1 MKYRK
6 YDIVKNNNLYIAN
19 SWINEY
25 PYLISS
31 SLDTLKQQIDNE
43 IKQLKQKKE
52 IDDAV
57 NWCFE

>member
-19 SWINEY
+19 SWLNEY

-43 IKQLKQKKE
+43 IKQLKQAKTL
-52 IDDAV
+52 
-57 NWCFE
+57 